1 MKINM
6 LILIQ
11 TTILLF
17 LNCCNAEDL
26 TTRLMYD
33 SMARLV
39 GDTEYPENW

>member
-6 LILIQ
+6 FILIQ
-11 TTILLF
+11 TTILL